1 MSKKIKLS
9 LFTMLVICFLLIL
22 IFFTCNGIEYHREVK
37 AEKILTEYLESQNQS
52 KYGDYMMA
60 AVKTDRYIASLR
72 LNQTIWVIFE
82 DEPKYIYEY
91 LLNSGDDL
99 HLMQI
104 KDMSN
109 NTTLSEGNHGFS
121 SDSKKYTGEPLNNT
135 K

>member
-1 MSKKIKLS
+1 MTKKIKLS
-9 LFTMLVICFLLIL
+9 LFTMLVICFLSIL
-22 IFFTCNGIEYHREVK
+22 IFFTCNGIEYYREVK

-52 KYGDYMMA
+52 KYNDYMMSI
-60 AVKTDRYIASLR
+60 VKDDRYFASLR

-99 HLMQI
+99 HLMKI

-109 NTTLSEGNHGFS
+109 NTTLPEAKHGLT
-121 SDSKKYTGEPLNNT
+121 SDSEKYIESPLN